1 MIILDTNIISELTRE
16 KPNQD
21 VFEWF
26 DCQEP
31 QALATTSIT
40 VAELWFG
47 LNAMPQGKRQR
58 QLEKSVT
65 EMLDED
71 LDGNIL
77 PFDMAAAEAFG
88 FLAARLK
95 AQGTPVGQ
103 SDTMIAAIAFFALS
117 GGGPTPEVPDEV
129 AEVDTE
135 ATIEA
140 AVNATA
146 TALVAAGQG
155 EVDTEATVAAMFTA
169 AAEDEA
175 AAAAAQPADTPTPAP
190 ATHRHPCS

>member
-1 MIILDTNIISELTRE
+1 MIILDTNIISELTRDN
-16 KPNQD
+16 PNQD

-26 DCQEP
+26 DRQEP
-31 QALATTSIT
+31 QALTTTSIT

-47 LNAMPQGKRQR
+47 LKAMPQGKRQR

-103 SDTMIAAIAFFALS
+103 NDTMIAAIALS
-117 GGGPTPEVPDEV
+117 REAILVTRNDKHFINSGIEVVNPFEV
-129 AEVDTE
+129 
-135 ATIEA
+135 
-140 AVNATA
+140 
-146 TALVAAGQG
+146 
-155 EVDTEATVAAMFTA
+155 
-169 AAEDEA
+169 
-175 AAAAAQPADTPTPAP
+175 
-190 ATHRHPCS
+190 S